1 MERINTE
8 ENLLK
13 TNTILDDYLKF
24 YKSQIYLIFGETGVG
39 KSSFLLDLGIR
50 FVKNGYNGI
59 FISNQM
65 STLRTSKRIIS
76 NLFNISLNSEDEIF
90 KLYTKDNIEYL
101 KENFCLAEVFN
112 SLGLEQLIKGN
123 IKKNQKIDFIILDD
137 LESFIKDENMENEK
151 EYYKKLIDL
160 IEEIAYKYNILILTT
175 SYYNDKLK
183 FKKDYFVKKNIDLEE
198 LKISV
203 KDLKFNEIFE
213 PKLSS
218 IIGLNPINF
227 NDKEKVINLQI
238 LKQRFGTVNSNIN
251 INFNTEYQ
259 QFNFLLSNK
268 EEKYEF

>member
-1 MERINTE
+1 MKRINTE

-13 TNTILDDYLKF
+13 INTILDEYLKF
-24 YKSQIYLIFGETGVG
+24 YKSQIYLIFGEAGIG

-65 STLRTSKRIIS
+65 STKVTSKRIIS
-76 NLFNISLNSEDEIF
+76 NLFNISLNSDDDIF
-90 KLYTKDNIEYL
+90 ELYTKDNIEYL

-112 SLGLEQLIKGN
+112 SLGLEQLIKAN

-137 LESFIKDENMENEK
+137 LESFIKAENIENEK
-151 EYYKKLIDL
+151 EQHKNLIDL

-175 SYYNDKLK
+175 SYYNDRLKL
-183 FKKDYFVKKNIDLEE
+183 KKDYFVEKNIDLEE

-227 NDKEKVINLQI
+227 NDKEKCINLQI

-251 INFNTEYQ
+251 INFNAEYQ
-259 QFNFLLSNK
+259 QFNFSLSNK

>member
-13 TNTILDDYLKF
+13 TNTILDEYLKF
-24 YKSQIYLIFGETGVG
+24 YKSQIYLIFGEAGIG

-65 STLRTSKRIIS
+65 STKVTSKRIIS

-90 KLYTKDNIEYL
+90 KLYTKNNIEYL

-112 SLGLEQLIKGN
+112 SLGLEQLIID
-123 IKKNQKIDFIILDD
+123 IKKNKKIDFIILDD
-137 LESFIKDENMENEK
+137 LTTFIKDENRENEK
-151 EYYKKLIDL
+151 EYYNKLIDL

-175 SYYNDKLK
+175 SYYNDELKLK
-183 FKKDYFVKKNIDLEE
+183 KDCFVEKNIELEE
-198 LKISV
+198 LKITV

-213 PKLSS
+213 SKLSC

-227 NDKEKVINLQI
+227 NDKEKCINLQI

-251 INFNTEYQ
+251 INFNIEYQ

>member
-13 TNTILDDYLKF
+13 TNTILDEYLKF

-65 STLRTSKRIIS
+65 STEVTSKRIIS

-90 KLYTKDNIEYL
+90 KLYTKNNIEYL

-112 SLGLEQLIKGN
+112 SLGLEQLIID
-123 IKKNQKIDFIILDD
+123 IKKNKKIDFIILDD
-137 LESFIKDENMENEK
+137 LTTFIKDENRENEK
-151 EYYKKLIDL
+151 EYYKQLIDL

-175 SYYNDKLK
+175 SYYNDRLKL
-183 FKKDYFVKKNIDLEE
+183 KKDYFVEKNINLDE

-218 IIGLNPINF
+218 IIGMNLINF
-227 NDKEKVINLQI
+227 NNKEKFINLQI

-251 INFNTEYQ
+251 INFNAEYQ
-259 QFNFLLSNK
+259 QFNFSLSNK
-268 EEKYEF
+268 EDEYEL

>member
-24 YKSQIYLIFGETGVG
+24 YKSQIYLVFGETGIG

-65 STLRTSKRIIS
+65 STLTTSKRIIS
-76 NLFNISLNSEDEIF
+76 NLCNISLNSEDKIF
-90 KLYTKDNIEYL
+90 DLYIKDNIEYL
-101 KENFCLAEVFN
+101 KENFCLAEVLN
-112 SLGLEQLIKGN
+112 SLGLEQLIKGY
-123 IKKNQKIDFIILDD
+123 IKRNKKIDFIVLDD
-137 LESFIKDENMENEK
+137 LESFIKAENIENEK
-151 EYYKKLIDL
+151 EQYKNLIDL

-175 SYYNDKLK
+175 SYYNDRLK
-183 FKKDYFVKKNIDLEE
+183 FKKNDFIEKNIDLEE

-213 PKLSS
+213 PKLSC
-218 IIGLNPINF
+218 IIGLNLINS
-227 NDKEKVINLQI
+227 NDKEKVINLQV
-238 LKQRFGTVNSNIN
+238 LKQRFGSVNSNIN

-259 QFNFLLSNK
+259 QFNFSLSNK
-268 EEKYEF
+268 EDKYEI

>member
-1 MERINTE
+1 MKRINTE

-13 TNTILDDYLKF
+13 TNTILDEYLKF
-24 YKSQIYLIFGETGVG
+24 YKSQIYLFFGETGVG

-65 STLRTSKRIIS
+65 PTEVTSKRIIS

-90 KLYTKDNIEYL
+90 KLYTKNNIEYL

-112 SLGLEQLIKGN
+112 GLGLEKLIKVN
-123 IKKNQKIDFIILDD
+123 IKKNKKIDFIILDD
-137 LESFIKDENMENEK
+137 LESFIKAENIESEK
-151 EYYKKLIDL
+151 EYCKKLIDL

-175 SYYNDKLK
+175 SYYNDRLK
-183 FKKDYFVKKNIDLEE
+183 FKKDYFVEKNIDLEE
-198 LKISV
+198 LKITI

-218 IIGLNPINF
+218 IIGMNLINF
-227 NDKEKVINLQI
+227 NDKEKFINLQI

-251 INFNTEYQ
+251 INFNAEYQ
-259 QFNFLLSNK
+259 QFNFSLSNK
-268 EEKYEF
+268 EDEYEL

>member
-13 TNTILDDYLKF
+13 TNTILDEYLKF

-65 STLRTSKRIIS
+65 STEVTSKKIIS

-90 KLYTKDNIEYL
+90 KLYTKNNIEYL

-112 SLGLEQLIKGN
+112 GLGLEKLIKVN
-123 IKKNQKIDFIILDD
+123 IKKNKKIDFIILDD
-137 LESFIKDENMENEK
+137 LESFIKAENIENEK
-151 EYYKKLIDL
+151 EYCKKLIDL

-175 SYYNDKLK
+175 SYYNDRLK
-183 FKKDYFVKKNIDLEE
+183 FKKDYFVEKNIDLEE
-198 LKISV
+198 LKITV

-218 IIGLNPINF
+218 IIGMNLINF
-227 NDKEKVINLQI
+227 NDKEKFINLQI

-251 INFNTEYQ
+251 INFNAEYQ
-259 QFNFLLSNK
+259 QFNFSLSNK
-268 EEKYEF
+268 EDEYEL

>member
-24 YKSQIYLIFGETGVG
+24 YKSQIYLVFGETGIG

-90 KLYTKDNIEYL
+90 ELYTKNNIEYL

-112 SLGLEQLIKGN
+112 SLGLEQLIKGY
-123 IKKNQKIDFIILDD
+123 IKRNKKIDFIILDD
-137 LESFIKDENMENEK
+137 LESFITAENIENEK
-151 EYYKKLIDL
+151 EQSKNLIDL
-160 IEEIAYKYNILILTT
+160 IEKIAYKYNILILTT
-175 SYYNDKLK
+175 SYYNDRLK
-183 FKKDYFVKKNIDLEE
+183 FKKNALI
-198 LKISV
+198 
-203 KDLKFNEIFE
+203 
-213 PKLSS
+213 
-218 IIGLNPINF
+218 
-227 NDKEKVINLQI
+227 
-238 LKQRFGTVNSNIN
+238 
-251 INFNTEYQ
+251 
-259 QFNFLLSNK
+259 
-268 EEKYEF
+268 